1 MDDLVTLRGGLTV
14 SLATLKVGWDLER
27 RGLRMRVNRKGKLVI
42 GPKSLLS
49 DEDQARIRLVRD
61 ELTKVVAY
69 ESPPEV
75 M

>member
-1 MDDLVTLRGGLTV
+1 MDDQITLRGGLTV

-27 RGLRMRVNRKGKLVI
+27 RGLRMRVDRTGKLVI

-49 DEDQARIRLVRD
+49 YEDQARIRLVRD
-61 ELTKVVAY
+61 ELSQAVAY
-69 ESPPEV
+69 QAPPEF